1 MKYFKKAIVLS
12 PHTDDGEIGAGGLI
26 NKLIKNNTEVIYVAF
41 SICEESVPDNL
52 EPTILSKEVLL
63 ATKELGLVPENVLVY
78 RKKVRYFD
86 SIRQEILEILV
97 KLNKEIKP
105 DLVLLPSKDDIH
117 QDHQVIHNEGVR
129 AFKNSTLLGYETPW
143 NNFGFEATLLV
154 KLDIENIKAK
164 INAVSKYKSQTFR
177 SYDLSKLKSIA
188 EMRGL
193 QVKTKYAEAFNIV
206 RWIWD

>member
-1 MKYFKKAIVLS
+1 M
-12 PHTDDGEIGAGGLI
+12 
-26 NKLIKNNTEVIYVAF
+26 
-41 SICEESVPDNL
+41 
-52 EPTILSKEVLL
+52 
-63 ATKELGLVPENVLVY
+63 
-78 RKKVRYFD
+78 
-86 SIRQEILEILV
+86 
-97 KLNKEIKP
+97 
-105 DLVLLPSKDDIH
+105 LLPSKDDIH